1 MQCYHYA
8 VGGFR
13 FWVVS
18 QIFIA
23 VFRFFFFQSR
33 SFAHG
38 PSASGF
44 HVCYTEY
51 LLSLLV
57 NYIEADS
64 GTRLLFAV
72 SESSRKWSVF
82 LPTTLASILL
92 LVNLINHFQGVFK
105 STYHRG
111 NNLMLSTALIYC
123 SPCFMIRSMVDVCSR
138 FSNFFFTR
146 NNSK

>member
-23 VFRFFFFQSR
+23 VFRFLFQSR
-33 SFAHG
+33 SFEHG
-38 PSASGF
+38 PSVSGF

-123 SPCFMIRSMVDVCSR
+123 SPCFMIRSNRNCR
-138 FSNFFFTR
+138 CLFAFFKFFLHE
-146 NNSK
+146 K